1 MNDPNGMVYYE
12 GEYHLF
18 YQDNLFRNT
27 WGNMSW
33 RNTVS
38 RDLIQW
44 EHLPL
49 ALIEEIDAKIFS
61 GSAVVV
67 LTSEPTFMLQ

>member
-1 MNDPNGMVYYE
+1 MIRMAWYTMKENIIYFIKTIFLE
-12 GEYHLF
+12 ILGEYEL
-18 YQDNLFRNT
+18 
-27 WGNMSW
+27 G
-33 RNTVS
+33 NTVI

>member
-1 MNDPNGMVYYE
+1 MIRMAWYIMKENIIYFIKTIFLE
-12 GEYHLF
+12 ILGEYEL
-18 YQDNLFRNT
+18 
-27 WGNMSW
+27 G
-33 RNTVS
+33 NTVI